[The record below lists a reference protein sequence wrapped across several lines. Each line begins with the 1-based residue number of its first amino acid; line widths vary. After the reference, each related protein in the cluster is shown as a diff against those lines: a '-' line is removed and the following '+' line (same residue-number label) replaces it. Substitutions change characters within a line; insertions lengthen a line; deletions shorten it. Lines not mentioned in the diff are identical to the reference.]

1 MSALTTIFNHL
12 YVYLYAVMKYIF
24 GGECLANDFN
34 SEAHKEILIEMGEF
48 FYNYYPDLV
57 SFDSKGVLVVDFA
70 PQPILILIV
79 GVFALG
85 AIIALVR
92 RLVR

>member
-12 YVYLYAVMKYIF
+12 YVYLYCMLNFIF
-24 GGECLANDFN
+24 GGEVLL
-34 SEAHKEILIEMGEF
+34 KEIANPTQREILLNCGEV
-48 FYNYYPDLV
+48 FYKYYPDLV
-57 SFDSKGVLVVDFA
+57 SLDSNGLMAVNFEA
-70 PQPILILIV
+70 QPILILIV

-85 AIIALVR
+85 SIIALVR